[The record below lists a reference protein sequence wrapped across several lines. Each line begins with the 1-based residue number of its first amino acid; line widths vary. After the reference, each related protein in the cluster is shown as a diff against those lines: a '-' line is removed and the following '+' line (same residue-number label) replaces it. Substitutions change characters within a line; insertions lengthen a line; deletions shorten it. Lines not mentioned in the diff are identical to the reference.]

1 MVTAMRVL
9 AALLLITVSSSQIGG
24 AQSVQA
30 PYEIN
35 VILPITGGAAFLG
48 TKEAEAVGVIE
59 KQVNRSGGIRGRAI
73 HFVVSDDASDPKTDV
88 QIMSAFVQR
97 HVPVVIG
104 SSVSSMCAA
113 MGPLV
118 KESGPVMY
126 CLSPLVEPPNGSFVF
141 SAAIGSVAFMPL
153 LPEFSHVKHW
163 KRVALLATNDTTGQ
177 DYEAKMDAELKL
189 PANADVTVV
198 ASEHFAASDLSVAAQ
213 VANIKAARPDV
224 AVVVATGPP
233 FGLALR
239 AFKDAGLDIP
249 LIVTGS
255 NITNTQMTQ
264 FHSVLPS
271 KMYFISAAGAKA
283 DPSARG
289 AWRAAQATFF
299 DAFKSAGI
307 IPEYSHLLAWDPT
320 MLVVDA
326 LRKTGLTASADQ
338 IRAEMAS
345 RREWY
350 GLEGRYDFSASPQ
363 RGLSRKNAV
372 VYEWLTVKNDYTVV
386 FADK

>member
-1 MVTAMRVL
+1 MVAVARVI
-9 AALLLITVSSSQIGG
+9 AALLLLTLSAPQIGN
-24 AQSVQA
+24 AQSAQS
-30 PYEIN
+30 PYDIN
-35 VILPITGGAAFLG
+35 VILPLTGGAAFLG
-48 TKEAEAVGVIE
+48 TKEAEAIGVIE
-59 KQVNRSGGIRGRAI
+59 KQVNRTGGIRGRAI

-88 QIMSAFVQR
+88 QIISAFVQR

-113 MGPLV
+113 MAPLV
-118 KESGPVMY
+118 KENGPMMY
-126 CLSPLVEPPNGSFVF
+126 CLSPLIDSPSGSYVF

-153 LPEFSHVKHW
+153 LPEFSHLKHW
-163 KRVALLATNDTTGQ
+163 KRLALLATNDTTGQ
-177 DYEAKMDAELKL
+177 DYEAKMDTELKL

-198 ASEHFAASDLSVAAQ
+198 AREHFAATDLSVAAQ

-233 FGLALR
+233 FGAALR

-283 DPSARG
+283 DPAARG

-299 DAFKSAGI
+299 DAFKSSGI

-338 IRAEMAS
+338 IRAEIAG
-345 RREWY
+345 RREWF
-350 GLEGRYDFSASPQ
+350 GLEGRYDFNASPQ
-363 RGLSRKNAV
+363 RGLNRKNAV
-372 VYEWLTVKNDYTVV
+372 VYEWLTAKNDYTVV